1 MFIIAYCPLNWAW
14 ATCDSNKTSLA
25 EFCKNY
31 FLRTYKNGFFLVNYY
46 FGQREA
52 GVKREVITSNYKKS
66 KKKCLSN
73 MLDCVTVL
81 CRHLY
86 KCVTSVRDLSS
97 ISTIS
102 QTTWRLCVI
111 AISSLFTK
119 PDLLLALLS
128 ILTPKERTF
137 SKGNPENLILLK
149 TQEFNFGPGFF
160 FFFFQVASQVVL

>member
-1 MFIIAYCPLNWAW
+1 MIQIKLLWWNFA
-14 ATCDSNKTSLA
+14 
-25 EFCKNY
+25 KNY
-31 FLRTYKNGFFLVNYY
+31 FFCGQKTVFLVNYY
-46 FGQREA
+46 FGQRKA

-102 QTTWRLCVI
+102 QTTWSLCVI

-137 SKGNPENLILLK
+137 SKGNPENLILLAPVFFSSCK
-149 TQEFNFGPGFF
+149 PSCTLGSKGQQFLWKYLYFNVFLGW
-160 FFFFQVASQVVL
+160 

>member
-1 MFIIAYCPLNWAW
+1 M
-14 ATCDSNKTSLA
+14 
-25 EFCKNY
+25 
-31 FLRTYKNGFFLVNYY
+31 VNYY

-160 FFFFQVASQVVL
+160 FFFFSSCKPSCTLGSKGQQFLWKYLYFKCVFRVVKFY